1 MKTNLDWHE
10 YFAIADQDIPFEEK
24 LAAYVKLARRHF
36 DVDAFESFCATH
48 LSQLDEVADE
58 FFASETVHDA
68 IRQKVESLFPV
79 HEVEIFTELFWHRV
93 QEWRRVE
100 GPSTGS

>member
-1 MKTNLDWHE
+1 MKVDLDWHD

-24 LAAYVKLARRHF
+24 LAAYVEIARRHF

-58 FFASETVHDA
+58 FFASDTVHDA
-68 IRQKVESLFPV
+68 ITEKVESLYPE
-79 HEVEIFTELFWHRV
+79 HEVDTFVELFWDRV
-93 QEWRRVE
+93 QKWRQIE
-100 GPSTGS
+100 GPKS